1 MSVHPDDLSWS
12 RPRSHRAFVAF
23 LVTTLVLYIASALFA
38 DAGTHGW
45 DSLKLF
51 PG

>member
-1 MSVHPDDLSWS
+1 
-12 RPRSHRAFVAF
+12 
-23 LVTTLVLYIASALFA
+23 VLYVASALFA